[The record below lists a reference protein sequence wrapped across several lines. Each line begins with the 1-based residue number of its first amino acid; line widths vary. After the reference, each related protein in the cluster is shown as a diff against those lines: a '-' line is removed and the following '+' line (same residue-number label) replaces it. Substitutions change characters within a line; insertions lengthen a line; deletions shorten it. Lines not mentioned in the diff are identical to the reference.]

1 MKKLVFISL
10 TIVYVATYSVAQNA
24 DIKVSYDAYFQRV
37 DNGQSDEK
45 NQYVLLANAV
55 ESKFYSPMTEYI
67 DSLKSTP
74 KGAAKLRNQ
83 TGAAFDAGKFEA
95 MPQRDGSYYI
105 VKSFKDSNM
114 RSYDSTSMEL
124 FYYDESPDGWE
135 WETSDSTRTVL
146 GYECI
151 KAVSDYHGRK
161 WEAWFSPE
169 IPITNGPWKLH
180 GLPGLILEASAD
192 GGKYSFIATGLEQT
206 SKPIRPVFN
215 ADAYEKTDRL
225 SFLKAKSSYINNP
238 AGMINAQL
246 GVTIPREVQER
257 MFKRDSS
264 FDLIETDYH

>member
-1 MKKLVFISL
+1 MNKSIVLLFGFIVL
-10 TIVYVATYSVAQNA
+10 EAAAQNA

-37 DNGQSDEK
+37 DNGKSDEK
-45 NQYVLLANAV
+45 NQYVLLANAT

-74 KGAAKLRNQ
+74 KGASMLKNQ
-83 TGAAFDAGKFEA
+83 TETSVHAGKFEA

-105 VKSFKDSNM
+105 MKSFNDNNM
-114 RSYDSTSMEL
+114 RCYDSTSLEL
-124 FYYDESPDGWE
+124 FYYDETSDGWE
-135 WETSDSTRTVL
+135 WEISDSTKNVL

-151 KAVSDYHGRK
+151 KATSDYHGRK
-161 WEAWFSPE
+161 WEAWFSLE
-169 IPITNGPWKLH
+169 IPINNGPWKLH

-192 GGKYSFIATGLEQT
+192 GGKYSFRATGLEQT

-215 ADAYEKTDRL
+215 AEAYEKTDRI
-225 SFLKAKSSYINNP
+225 SFLKVKSSSIKNP

-246 GVTIPREVQER
+246 GVAIPREVQER
-257 MFKRDSS
+257 MFKCDPS